1 MKKVVVVDGFSS
13 GKDVARKLYGEGCSL
28 LHVASRSA
36 LDEYYWR
43 GFEMG
48 IYECAIVHAE
58 LTSTLEQIR
67 RFEPDIIIAGAES
80 GVLLADQLNDV
91 LALDYANDFTLTRAR
106 RNKYEMI
113 NCVARA
119 GLSAVGQCAV
129 ETWCEG
135 KKWIETHNQYP
146 VVIKPL
152 ESAGADGVYICRDIT
167 ACERAFNTLLGTRNK
182 LSVENKA
189 VLIQEYL
196 AGTEY
201 VVNMVSLKGRQWVT
215 EVVRYTKRTLE
226 TGNVVYDID
235 QLLDSTAPVYD
246 ELVAYTRLVV
256 NSLGIKNGPSHAEVM
271 YTATGPTLVEIA
283 ARTDGILRAS
293 VCAQTT
299 QLGQIDAFVL
309 SMTRPLEFERLL
321 TSGRGYSLFKHTYNV
336 ALICTTEGV
345 FRTEAFLNELNQL
358 DSFFEAVFYAENGQK
373 IGMTKDVF
381 SQPGTVYLVHP
392 DLAQIES
399 DYAKIRNMEL
409 AGIYL
414 EGTHKTAD

>member
-13 GKDVARKLYGEGCSL
+13 GKEVARKLFIEGCSL
-28 LHVASRSA
+28 LHVASRST
-36 LDEYYWR
+36 LDEYYYR
-43 GFEMG
+43 GFDVN
-48 IYECAIVHAE
+48 IYDCTIVHLEWA
-58 LTSTLEQIR
+58 STLEQVR
-67 RFEPDIIIAGAES
+67 RFGPDIIIAGAES

-91 LALDYANDFTLTRAR
+91 LSLDYVNDFSLTHAR

-113 NCVARA
+113 KRVAGA
-119 GLSAVGQCAV
+119 GLLAARQCIAG
-129 ETWCEG
+129 TWCEG
-135 KKWIETHNQYP
+135 KKWIEAHNKYP

-152 ESAGADGVYICRDIT
+152 ESAGADGVHICHDIT
-167 ACERAFNTLLGTRNK
+167 ACERAFNSLLGTRNK
-182 LSVENKA
+182 LNIENED

-201 VVNMVSLKGRQWVT
+201 VVNMVSLRGRQWVT

-235 QLLDSTAPVYD
+235 QLLDATAPVYD
-246 ELVAYTRLVV
+246 ELVAYTRRVV
-256 NSLGIKNGPSHAEVM
+256 KSLGIKNGPSHAEVM
-271 YTATGPTLVEIA
+271 YTTAGPKLVEIA
-283 ARTDGILRAS
+283 ARTDGILRSS
-293 VCAQTT
+293 VSAQTT

-309 SMTRPLEFERLL
+309 SITRPLEFERLL
-321 TSGRGYSLFKHTYNV
+321 TSGRDYSLFKQTYNV
-336 ALICTTEGV
+336 SLISAVEGV
-345 FRTEAFLNELNQL
+345 FRKRAFLAELTKLN
-358 DSFFEAVFYAENGQK
+358 SFFEAVFYVEDGQK

-399 DYAKIRNMEL
+399 DYADIRRMEL

-414 EGTHKTAD
+414 EPL